1 IDDYLAAF
9 NPQPRQVGVIYRIA
23 GVLVGLDV
31 FGSETA
37 FARAFPKLLRGSAL
51 QALVGF
57 GKDDGSHADDRQF
70 LHAVFNA
77 TADRF
82 PAVGLGE
89 ELRFDTEEMGG
100 GALEVEGGLVHL
112 FAFPRRS
119 KDGRTKGS
127 GAL

>member
-1 IDDYLAAF
+1 
-9 NPQPRQVGVIYRIA
+9 
-23 GVLVGLDV
+23 VLVGLDI

-51 QALVGF
+51 QALAGF
-57 GKDDGSHADDRQF
+57 DKDDGSNHDDRQF
-70 LHAVFNA
+70 LDAVLNV

-89 ELRFDTEEMGG
+89 ELRFDTQEIGG
-100 GALEVEGGLVHL
+100 GALEIEGGLVHL

-119 KDGRTKGS
+119 NDGRNKGRA
-127 GAL
+127 AL